1 MDHFERELARMMRDA
16 QEYTPFE
23 PAQQNR
29 LRTGV
34 LVRRR
39 VRAAQKAVGSV
50 LVAAGLGVGLVL
62 LPHAPDRDQPQAPVP
77 RPTTGFSSP
86 TTTPSPTQPPS
97 TTPTGSVPTTPTAP
111 ITTESAPESSSSV
124 GAGPSGTATAGP
136 PATIPATTPATPS
149 GSITP
154 SSPPTTTLEPSSFVS
169 ATGPG

>member
-23 PAQQNR
+23 PAHQDR

-62 LPHAPDRDQPQAPVP
+62 LPHAPERDQPLAPVP
-77 RPTTGFSSP
+77 RPSTGFSSP
-86 TTTPSPTQPPS
+86 TITPSPTRPS
-97 TTPTGSVPTTPTAP
+97 SGTATESASGTPTAP
-111 ITTESAPESSSSV
+111 ITTGSATESSSSV
-124 GAGPSGTATAGP
+124 STNPSGTVTTRP
-136 PATIPATTPATPS
+136 PATVPATPS

-154 SSPPTTTLEPSSFVS
+154 VSPPTTTVEPSSFVS
-169 ATGPG
+169 ATGTG

>member
-50 LVAAGLGVGLVL
+50 LVAAGLSVGLVL
-62 LPHAPDRDQPQAPVP
+62 LPHAPDRDQPHAPVP
-77 RPTTGFSSP
+77 RPTTDFPSP
-86 TTTPSPTQPPS
+86 TTTPSPTLPPS
-97 TTPTGSVPTTPTAP
+97 TSPTGSAPTTPTAP
-111 ITTESAPESSSSV
+111 ITTESATESSSSV
-124 GAGPSGTATAGP
+124 GTGPSGTATAGP
-136 PATIPATTPATPS
+136 PATVPATQS

-154 SSPPTTTLEPSSFVS
+154 SSPPPTTVEPSSFVS
-169 ATGPG
+169 ATGAE

>member
-1 MDHFERELARMMRDA
+1 MDHFERELARMMRDT

-23 PAQQNR
+23 PAQRDR

-97 TTPTGSVPTTPTAP
+97 TSPTGSAPTTPTAP
-111 ITTESAPESSSSV
+111 ITTESAIESSSSA
-124 GAGPSGTATAGP
+124 GSGPSGTATAGP
-136 PATIPATTPATPS
+136 PATVPATPS

-154 SSPPTTTLEPSSFVS
+154 SSPPTTTVEPSSFVS
-169 ATGPG
+169 ATGAE

>member
-1 MDHFERELARMMRDA
+1 MDHFERELARMMRDT

-23 PAQQNR
+23 PAQQDR

-62 LPHAPDRDQPQAPVP
+62 LPHAPDRNQPQAPVP
-77 RPTTGFSSP
+77 RPSAGSSSA
-86 TTTPSPTQPPS
+86 TITPSPTLPPS
-97 TTPTGSVPTTPTAP
+97 TSPTGSVPTTPTAP
-111 ITTESAPESSSSV
+111 ITTQTATESSSSV
-124 GAGPSGTATAGP
+124 GTAPSGTATAGQL
-136 PATIPATTPATPS
+136 ATVPATPS

-154 SSPPTTTLEPSSFVS
+154 SSPPTTTVQPSSFVS
-169 ATGPG
+169 ATGTG

>member
-50 LVAAGLGVGLVL
+50 LVAAGLGVSLVL

-86 TTTPSPTQPPS
+86 TTTPSPTPPPS
-97 TTPTGSVPTTPTAP
+97 TSPTGSAPTTPTAP
-111 ITTESAPESSSSV
+111 ITTESAIESSSSV
-124 GAGPSGTATAGP
+124 GTGPSGTATAGP
-136 PATIPATTPATPS
+136 PATVPATPS

-169 ATGPG
+169 ATGAE

>member
-77 RPTTGFSSP
+77 RPSTGSSSP
-86 TTTPSPTQPPS
+86 TSTLSPTQPPS
-97 TTPTGSVPTTPTAP
+97 SSSTGSAPTTPTAP
-111 ITTESAPESSSSV
+111 ITTESAVGSSSSV
-124 GAGPSGTATAGP
+124 GTGPPGTATAAP
-136 PATIPATTPATPS
+136 PATIPATPS
-149 GSITP
+149 GSIMS
-154 SSPPTTTLEPSSFVS
+154 SSPPTTTGEPSSSVS
-169 ATGPG
+169 ATGVG